1 MANEKLDLSVSNS
14 VHIIGIG
21 GAGMGA
27 IAEVLA
33 TMGHEVS
40 GSDIKDS
47 HRLDRLRAFGVEI
60 YIGHDPR
67 NVKEVNFVARS
78 TAISDSN
85 VECLQAL
92 KNGTPLLSREKVLS
106 AISELKKSIA
116 VAGTH
121 GKTTTSSM
129 LSLLLR
135 EAGLKPSFIIGG
147 EVNEIGTGAVWD
159 DGELLVVEAD
169 ESDASFLGL
178 KRDLAIITNLEE
190 DHLEYFG
197 GFEAL
202 YEAFVRFGKETN
214 GIVLLGIDD
223 DNSLR
228 LSNEINATTVGL
240 NSLADWKIEVMKET
254 WKGSEFLLTGE
265 ESFKLSIPTPGLH
278 NIKNASMAAA
288 AGILSGVQP
297 ETITNA
303 LAGFGGVARRF
314 EHRGNE
320 NGIVFVDDYAH
331 LPSEVEST
339 IDAAR
344 SGNWN
349 QIFAVFQPHRYSRT
363 ESIGATFS
371 NSFVKADRVVI
382 TDVFAGG
389 ESPRH
394 GVSGLIVFDAIKE
407 KFPDLDLHYLPNRDE
422 LIDFLATEL
431 SEGDLCLTM
440 GAGDITSLPEE
451 IQFSMRKFRV

>member
-1 MANEKLDLSVSNS
+1 MQNEALDLSVKNS
-14 VHIIGIG
+14 VHVIGIG

-33 TMGHEVS
+33 TMGHKVT
-40 GSDIKDS
+40 GSDIKES
-47 HRLDRLRAFGVEI
+47 HGLDRLRAFGIEVS
-60 YIGHDPR
+60 IGHDSK
-67 NVKEVNFVARS
+67 NVKSVDFVARS

-85 VECLQAL
+85 IECLEAIG
-92 KNGTPLLSREKVLS
+92 KGIPLLSREKVLRS
-106 AISELKKSIA
+106 ISKLKDTIA
-116 VAGTH
+116 VSGTH

-129 LSLLLR
+129 LSLVLR

-159 DGELLVVEAD
+159 EGEILVIEAD

-178 KRDLAIITNLEE
+178 KRKLSIITNLEE

-202 YEAFVRFGKETN
+202 YEAFVKFGTETD

-228 LSNEINATTVGL
+228 LSKDIKSTTVGFNPL
-240 NSLADWKIEVMKET
+240 SDWRIELTKET
-254 WKGSEFLLTGE
+254 WKGSEFRVAGKETL
-265 ESFKLSIPTPGLH
+265 KLSIPTPGVH
-278 NIKNASMAAA
+278 NVKNASIAAV
-288 AGILSGVQP
+288 GGFLSGVEP
-297 ETITNA
+297 KTIANA
-303 LAGFGGVARRF
+303 LNAFGGVARRF
-314 EHRGNE
+314 EHRGTE
-320 NGIVFVDDYAH
+320 KGIVFVDDYAH

-339 IDAAR
+339 IEAAR
-344 SGNWN
+344 TGDWKR
-349 QIFAVFQPHRYSRT
+349 IFAVFQPHRYSRT

-371 NSFVKADRVVI
+371 DSFAKADRVLI

-389 ESPRH
+389 ENPRP
-394 GVSGLIVFDAIKE
+394 GVSGLMVFDSVKE
-407 KFPDLDLHYLPNRDE
+407 KHPDMDLHYLPNREE
-422 LIDFLATEL
+422 LVNFLVTEL

-451 IQFSMRKFRV
+451 IKYSLEEFRV

>member
-1 MANEKLDLSVSNS
+1 MLNEEIDLSIKNS

-33 TMGHEVS
+33 TMGHIVS

-47 HRLDRLRAFGVEI
+47 HRLDRLRAFGIEI
-60 YIGHDPR
+60 FIGHDPE
-67 NVKEVNFVARS
+67 NVKSVNFVARS

-85 VECLQAL
+85 IECLEAVES
-92 KNGTPLLSREKVLS
+92 GIPLLSREKVLGS
-106 AISELKKSIA
+106 ISKLKDSIA
-116 VAGTH
+116 VSGTH

-129 LSLLLR
+129 LSLVLR

-159 DGELLVVEAD
+159 EGKLLVIEAD

-178 KRDLAIITNLEE
+178 KRKLSIITNLEE

-202 YEAFVRFGKETN
+202 YKAFVKFGDETD
-214 GIVLLGIDD
+214 GVVLLGIDD
-223 DNSLR
+223 VNSLR
-228 LSNEINATTVGL
+228 LSNEIKATTVGF
-240 NSLADWKIEVMKET
+240 NSRADWRIELTTET
-254 WKGSEFLLTGE
+254 WKGSEFCITGE
-265 ESFKLSIPTPGLH
+265 ETLKLSIPIPGVH
-278 NIKNASMAAA
+278 NVKNASMAAI
-288 AGILSGVQP
+288 GGFLSGVKP
-297 ETITNA
+297 EIIANA
-303 LAGFGGVARRF
+303 LNGFGGVARRF
-314 EHRGNE
+314 EHRGSE
-320 NGIVFVDDYAH
+320 NGIIFVDDYAH

-339 IDAAR
+339 IEAACT
-344 SGNWN
+344 GDWN
-349 QIFAVFQPHRYSRT
+349 RIFAVFQPHRYSRT

-371 NSFVKADRVVI
+371 DSFAKADHVVI

-389 ESPRH
+389 ESPRP
-394 GVSGLIVFDAIKE
+394 GVSGLIVFDAVKE
-407 KFPDLDLHYLPNRDE
+407 KYPDLDLHYFPNRVE
-422 LIDFLATEL
+422 VVDFLVAEL

-451 IQFSMRKFRV
+451 IKYGLGHFSV